1 MNIYQHF
8 RPEERE
14 YIDQV
19 MQWWDYVDS
28 TYAPKLTDFLD
39 PREQHILKVII
50 GENGNVN
57 VHLFGGILGS
67 ERQRALIVP
76 EYITPEPEDYQLSLY
91 EISYPMKFVKIEHP
105 QVLGTLMSLGLK
117 RGKFGDILVKDG
129 KVQFFCAREVGVY
142 IETNLESIGRAS
154 VELKEMSLKE
164 AIFTDNSW
172 IENSITVSSLR
183 LDTMVSGIHNLSR
196 QKSQL
201 FIQQGLVRVNWTLI
215 ENSSFDCAE
224 GDLISVR
231 GYGRVKILSIEGRTK
246 RDKWRIVIGKQK

>member
-19 MQWWDYVDS
+19 MHWRDYVES
-28 TYAPKLTDFLD
+28 TYTPKLTDFLD
-39 PREQHILKVII
+39 PREQHILKVMV
-50 GENGNVN
+50 GENGNVR
-57 VHLFGGILGS
+57 VHLFGGIIGS

-76 EYITPEPEDYQLSLY
+76 EYLTPESEEFQLSLL
-91 EISYPMKFVKIEHP
+91 EIVYPMKFVKIEHP
-105 QVLGTLMSLGLK
+105 QVLGSLMSLGLK
-117 RGKFGDILVKDG
+117 RGKFGDILVQDG
-129 KVQFFCAREVGVY
+129 TIQFFCASEIRDY
-142 IETNLESIGRAS
+142 IRTNLESIGRAS
-154 VELKEMSLKE
+154 VELKELTIKE
-164 AIFTDNSW
+164 AVLTENSW
-172 IENSITVSSLR
+172 MENTITVTSLR
-183 LDTMVSGIHNLSR
+183 LDTIVSGINNLSR

-246 RDKWRIVIGKQK
+246 KDKWRIVIGKQK